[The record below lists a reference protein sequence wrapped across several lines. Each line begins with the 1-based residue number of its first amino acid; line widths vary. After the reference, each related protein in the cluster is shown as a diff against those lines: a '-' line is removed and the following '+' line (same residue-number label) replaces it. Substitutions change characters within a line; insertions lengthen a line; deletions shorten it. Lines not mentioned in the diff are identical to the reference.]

1 MEKPK
6 KLTGEQGAYIEYLEE
21 KLKVFSS
28 KQTKVQTFLTFK
40 KIVDD
45 TNKLVWEGVSYTDP
59 ETQET
64 TKIELISEASLM
76 SGDEKAFD
84 RLSKF
89 LDKAPSYLEA
99 MDKFEEQLTPEDIDL
114 EKKKLKGE
122 YSVEG
127 RVF

>member
-6 KLTGEQGAYIEYLEE
+6 KLSGEQGDYIKYLES
-21 KLKVFSS
+21 KLEAFSS
-28 KQTKVQTFLTFK
+28 KNTKIQTFLTFK

-45 TNKLVWEGVSYTDP
+45 TNKLVWGGVSHTDP
-59 ETQET
+59 ESQMT
-64 TKIELISEASLM
+64 TKVELISEASLM

-99 MDKFEEQLTPEDIDL
+99 MDKIEEQITPDEIDL
-114 EKKKLKGE
+114 EKAKLKGE